1 MLLASLPSCLSGHH
15 DFALRGGR
23 LCLPGV
29 RKHSHGVR
37 RGSTDG
43 SFSGFFSSFGV
54 AHDRVSFHEKGGSG
68 GSSLQQDCKFCCL
81 SCGTVHDCFDPLGL
95 SAIDEVQGFGFR
107 VFSSGVRVL
116 VSSSGVSLLLFV
128 FLSGTRTRFCFL
140 ATDFFQTSTSRS
152 VSSRHRPSKASG
164 RTRSLV

>member
-1 MLLASLPSCLSGHH
+1 MEY
-15 DFALRGGR
+15 DEALRM
-23 LCLPGV
+23 
-29 RKHSHGVR
+29 
-37 RGSTDG
+37 G

-81 SCGTVHDCFDPLGL
+81 SCGTVHDCFDPLMGL

-116 VSSSGVSLLLFV
+116 VSSSGVSCCFLFFFRGRGRGFV
-128 FLSGTRTRFCFL
+128 F
-140 ATDFFQTSTSRS
+140 
-152 VSSRHRPSKASG
+152 
-164 RTRSLV
+164 